1 MLRSCILKSI
11 MKPNVALIGC
21 GSWGKNLA
29 RNLFNL
35 GVLSSI
41 CDANPK
47 ILDLIKKTYNVKVS
61 VSYADLIS
69 DPTIDGIVIATPSH
83 THYAL
88 ARLALLAGKHVYVE
102 KPLARGY
109 LEAQELNHLASV
121 KNLTLM
127 VGHLLL
133 YHPAVNCLRQLIFD
147 GELGDIRFLNSDR
160 RNFNQQARRDNNVIW
175 DLAPHDISMM
185 SYILGLEP
193 QGILNAF
200 GWSTNNDS
208 VIDVAHLDL
217 TFPGDIPAHI
227 HNSWIDPQ
235 KQVLLTVNGS
245 KKTAVLNDIRLQNK
259 LELYWIELDGSVKVE
274 SVNYSEEEPLKLEC
288 EHFIHCINSGEAP
301 RSDGVSGY
309 QVVKVLE
316 EAERKMHVEGRQL
329 ISKLALDKM

>member
-1 MLRSCILKSI
+1 MTVSA
-11 MKPNVALIGC
+11 ALIGC

-29 RNLFNL
+29 RNLYNINAL
-35 GVLSSI
+35 KLVCDTDPHVLDAVRSKYPGVNVSTSY
-41 CDANPK
+41 
-47 ILDLIKKTYNVKVS
+47 LDI
-61 VSYADLIS
+61 IS
-69 DPTIDGIVIATPSH
+69 DPTINAVVIATPSH
-83 THYAL
+83 THYAI

-109 LEAQELNHLASV
+109 MQAQELNHLAGV
-121 KNLTLM
+121 NGLTLM

-133 YHPAVNCLRQLIFD
+133 YHPAVNTLRELIFNGD
-147 GELGDIRFLNSDR
+147 LGEVRFLNSDR

-193 QGILNAF
+193 MRIENAW

-217 TFPGDIPAHI
+217 VFPGDIPAHI

-245 KKTAVLNDIRLQNK
+245 KKTAVLNDARTQNK
-259 LELYWIELDGSVKVE
+259 LELYFFNEEGRLQIENFDE
-274 SVNYSEEEPLKLEC
+274 SLEEPLKVEC
-288 EHFIHCINSGEAP
+288 EHFVHCIESREAP
-301 RSDGVSGY
+301 RSDGTSGY
-309 QVVKVLE
+309 QVAKILE
-316 EAERKMHVEGRQL
+316 EAEQKMH
-329 ISKLALDKM
+329 ISSSSKAKILKFV

>member
-1 MLRSCILKSI
+1 MSSNI
-11 MKPNVALIGC
+11 ALVGC

-35 GVLSSI
+35 KALASI
-41 CDANPK
+41 CDADPK
-47 ILDLIKKTYNVKVS
+47 VLDWVRKTYGVKVLI
-61 VSYADLIS
+61 SYADLIS
-69 DPTIDGIVIATPSH
+69 DPDIKGIVIATPTH

-109 LEAQELNHLASV
+109 LQAQELNHLSSV
-121 KNLTLM
+121 KGLTLM

-133 YHPAVNCLRQLIFD
+133 YHPAVNCLRELIFK
-147 GELGDIRFLNSDR
+147 GELGEIRFLNSDR

-193 QGILNAF
+193 AGIINAC

-217 TFPGDIPAHI
+217 SFPGDIPAHI

-245 KKTAVLNDIRLQNK
+245 KKTAVLNDIRHENK
-259 LELYWIELDGSVKVE
+259 LELYSIDDDGAVRVE
-274 SVNYSEEEPLKLEC
+274 PADYIQEEPLKLEC
-288 EHFIHCINSGEAP
+288 EHFIHCVETREAP
-301 RSDGVSGY
+301 RSDGTSGY
-309 QVVKVLE
+309 QVVKILE
-316 EAERKMHVEGRQL
+316 EAEQKMH
-329 ISKLALDKM
+329 ISSKELLPRFV

>member
-1 MLRSCILKSI
+1 
-11 MKPNVALIGC
+11 MKTNIALIGC
-21 GSWGKNLA
+21 GSWGKNIA
-29 RNLFNL
+29 RNLASL
-35 GVLSSI
+35 GVLASL

-47 ILDLIKKTYNVKVS
+47 ILDWVRRTYKVKVS
-61 VSYADLIS
+61 VNYADLIS
-69 DPTIDGIVIATPSH
+69 DPDISGIVIATPSH
-83 THYAL
+83 THYSL

-121 KNLTLM
+121 KGLTLM

-133 YHPAVNCLRQLIFD
+133 YHPAVNKLRELIFK
-147 GELGDIRFLNSDR
+147 GELGDVRFLNSDR

-185 SYILGLEP
+185 GYILGLEP
-193 QGILNAF
+193 QSVVNAC

-217 TFPGDIPAHI
+217 NFPGDIPAHI

-245 KKTAVLNDIRLQNK
+245 KKTAVLNDIRVENK
-259 LELYWIELDGSVKVE
+259 LELYSIDDDGTVIVE
-274 SVNYSEEEPLKLEC
+274 PLSYSQEEPLKLEC
-288 EHFIHCINSGEAP
+288 EHFIHCLGSGEAP
-301 RSDGVSGY
+301 RSDGTSGY
-309 QVVKVLE
+309 QVVKILE
-316 EAERKMHVEGRQL
+316 EAEQKMHIE
-329 ISKLALDKM
+329 SKSLQTRIV

>member
-1 MLRSCILKSI
+1 
-11 MKPNVALIGC
+11 MKPKIALAGC

-29 RNLFNL
+29 RNLYNL
-35 GVLSSI
+35 EALGSV
-41 CDANPK
+41 CDADPK
-47 ILDLIKKTYNVKVS
+47 ILDNIRKNYNVKIT

-69 DPTIDGIVIATPSH
+69 DPQINGIVIATPSH
-83 THYAL
+83 THYSL

-109 LEAQELNHLASV
+109 LQAQELNHLAGV
-121 KNLTLM
+121 KGLTLM

-133 YHPAVNCLRQLIFD
+133 YHPAVNSLRELIFK
-147 GELGDIRFLNSDR
+147 GELGEVRFLNSDR

-193 QGILNAF
+193 IGVENAC
-200 GWSTNNDS
+200 GWSTNSDG

-217 TFPGDIPAHI
+217 NFPGDIPAHI

-245 KKTAVLNDIRLQNK
+245 KKTAVLNDSRQEDK
-259 LELYWIELDGSVKVE
+259 LELYYIDDEGSVKVE
-274 SVNYSEEEPLKLEC
+274 TPSFSNEEPLKLEC
-288 EHFIHCINSGEAP
+288 EHFIDCIKSGEAP
-301 RSDGVSGY
+301 RSDGASGY
-309 QVVKVLE
+309 QVVKILE
-316 EAERKMHVEGRQL
+316 EAEQKMHIANKSQAFKFV
-329 ISKLALDKM
+329 

>member
-1 MLRSCILKSI
+1 MNI
-11 MKPNVALIGC
+11 ALVGC

-29 RNLFNL
+29 RNLFGI
-35 GVLSSI
+35 GVLSTI
-41 CDANPK
+41 CDADPK
-47 ILDLIKKTYNVKVS
+47 ILDWAIATYGVKIS
-61 VSYADLIS
+61 TNYTDLIS
-69 DPTIDGIVIATPSH
+69 DPKINGVVIATPTH

-88 ARLALLAGKHVYVE
+88 ARLALLAGKNVYVE

-109 LEAQELNHLASV
+109 LEAQELTHLASV
-121 KNLTLM
+121 KNLVLM

-133 YHPAVNCLRQLIFD
+133 YHPAVNCLRHLIFK
-147 GELGDIRFLNSDR
+147 GELGEIRFLNSDR

-193 QGILNAF
+193 SRIVNAC

-217 TFPGDIPAHI
+217 YFPGDIPAHI

-245 KKTAVLNDIRLQNK
+245 KKTAVLNDIRTENK
-259 LELYWIELDGSVKVE
+259 LELYSIEDNSSVKVE
-274 SVNYSEEEPLKLEC
+274 ALTYSKEEPLKLEC
-288 EHFIHCINSGEAP
+288 EHFIHCIESGEAP
-301 RSDGVSGY
+301 RSDGTSGY
-309 QVVKVLE
+309 QVVKLLE
-316 EAERKMHVEGRQL
+316 EAEQKMHIG
-329 ISKLALDKM
+329 SKVALSF

>member
-1 MLRSCILKSI
+1 MSTNI
-11 MKPNVALIGC
+11 ALAGC

-35 GVLSSI
+35 GVLTTV
-41 CDANPK
+41 CDADPK
-47 ILDLIKKTYNVKVS
+47 VLDWVRKTYSNLKVTVTFS
-61 VSYADLIS
+61 DLIS
-69 DPTIDGIVIATPSH
+69 DPKINGIVIATPSH

-121 KNLTLM
+121 KDITLM
-127 VGHLLL
+127 VGHLLV
-133 YHPAVNCLRQLIFD
+133 YHPAVNRLRQLIFK
-147 GELGDIRFLNSDR
+147 GELGEVRFLNSDR

-193 QGILNAF
+193 LGIINAC

-217 TFPGDIPAHI
+217 NFPGDIPAHI

-245 KKTAVLNDIRLQNK
+245 KKTAVLNDGRVQNK
-259 LELYWIELDGSVKVE
+259 LELYFIDHGGTLQIESPA
-274 SVNYSEEEPLKLEC
+274 YSDEEPLKLEC
-288 EHFIHCINSGEAP
+288 EHFVHCIESGDAP
-301 RSDGVSGY
+301 RSDGTSGY

-316 EAERKMHVEGRQL
+316 EAEQKMHVE
-329 ISKLALDKM
+329 SKSLVPKFV

>member
-1 MLRSCILKSI
+1 MSTNI
-11 MKPNVALIGC
+11 ALVGC

-35 GVLSSI
+35 NALGAV
-41 CDANPK
+41 CDADPK
-47 ILDLIKKTYNVKVS
+47 VLDRVKKTYGVRVL
-61 VSYADLIS
+61 VSYADIIS
-69 DPTIDGIVIATPSH
+69 DPLVKGIVIATPTH

-109 LEAQELNHLASV
+109 LQAQELNHLASV
-121 KNLTLM
+121 KGLTLM

-133 YHPAVNCLRQLIFD
+133 YHPAVNCLRDLIFK
-147 GELGDIRFLNSDR
+147 GELGEVRFLNSDR

-193 QGILNAF
+193 LGIINAC

-217 TFPGDIPAHI
+217 NFPGDIPAHI

-245 KKTAVLNDIRLQNK
+245 KKTAVLNDIRSENK
-259 LELYWIELDGSVKVE
+259 LELYSIDDDGSVIVE
-274 SVNYSEEEPLKLEC
+274 PVDYVPEEPLKLEC
-288 EHFIHCINSGEAP
+288 EHFIHCIESGVAP
-301 RSDGVSGY
+301 RSDGTSGY
-309 QVVKVLE
+309 QVVKILE
-316 EAERKMHVEGRQL
+316 EAEQKMHVS
-329 ISKLALDKM
+329 SKELLSKFI

>member
-1 MLRSCILKSI
+1 MPLQQTKI
-11 MKPNVALIGC
+11 MSPNIALAGC

-35 GVLSSI
+35 GVLTSL
-41 CDANPK
+41 CDADPK
-47 ILDLIKKTYNVKVS
+47 VLDWVKKTYNVKVS
-61 VSYADLIS
+61 INYADLIS
-69 DPTIDGIVIATPSH
+69 DPNVHGIVIATPSH

-121 KNLTLM
+121 KGLTLM

-133 YHPAVNCLRQLIFD
+133 YHPAVNCLRQLIFN
-147 GELGDIRFLNSDR
+147 GELGEIRFLNSDR

-193 QGILNAF
+193 AGIINAF

-245 KKTAVLNDIRLQNK
+245 KKSAVLNDSRIENK
-259 LELYWIELDGSVKVE
+259 LELYFINGDGQLETKSPVF
-274 SVNYSEEEPLKLEC
+274 SNEEPLKLEC
-288 EHFIHCINSGEAP
+288 EHFIHCIQSGEAP
-301 RSDGVSGY
+301 RSDGASGY
-309 QVVKVLE
+309 QVVKILE
-316 EAERKMHVEGRQL
+316 EAEQKMHVEGKPTQL
-329 ISKLALDKM
+329 LRYV

>member
-1 MLRSCILKSI
+1 
-11 MKPNVALIGC
+11 MKPNIALAGC

-29 RNLFNL
+29 RNLSSL
-35 GVLSSI
+35 GVLASI
-41 CDANPK
+41 CDADPK
-47 ILDLIKKTYNVKVS
+47 ILDWVRKIYNVKVS
-61 VSYADLIS
+61 ISFSDLIS
-69 DPTIDGIVIATPSH
+69 DPEISGIVIATPTH
-83 THYAL
+83 THYSL

-109 LEAQELNHLASV
+109 LQAQELNHLASI

-133 YHPAVNCLRQLIFD
+133 YHPAVNCLRQLIFK
-147 GELGDIRFLNSDR
+147 GELGEVRFLNSDR

-193 QGILNAF
+193 AGIVNAC
-200 GWSTNNDS
+200 GWSTNNDG

-217 TFPGDIPAHI
+217 SFPGDIPAHI

-245 KKTAVLNDIRLQNK
+245 KKTAVLNDIRQENK
-259 LELYWIELDGSVKVE
+259 LESYSIDDNGTVKIEPLIY
-274 SVNYSEEEPLKLEC
+274 NEEEPLKLEC
-288 EHFIHCINSGEAP
+288 EHFIHCIESGEAP
-301 RSDGVSGY
+301 RSDGTSGY
-309 QVVKVLE
+309 QVVKILE
-316 EAERKMHVEGRQL
+316 EAEQKMRIENQESVL
-329 ISKLALDKM
+329 KFV